1 VSPPPIPPI
10 PPIPPSPATPSAL
23 SSHDAVPAAFL
34 AALLD
39 SGALRTAAVEHAF
52 ATVPR
57 HRCVTGFFTAGE
69 GWSGGGYVEVPQQGP
84 VPSDLM
90 DAVYA
95 DHPLVTH
102 MSPDGRPTSSS
113 STPSLMARM
122 LEALRLEPGMNVLEI
137 GAGTGYNAALLS
149 VLTAPQGTVTSVDTQ
164 PEVVAGALATLRRLN
179 LDRPGVSVR
188 LADGWAG
195 YPAKMPYDRVIATV
209 GVAGVSP
216 RWLDQLAPDGLMVVP
231 IRHGG
236 AHPVLAVHRAPDGEP
251 VGRGVVWTDFIRA
264 EGKLAD
270 APWPLSWP
278 DPRALTS
285 EGRHAGIIPE
295 LDDDGY
301 HDLWFSLACL
311 DPRVIRAFYDPAV
324 GCGLADPQLGL
335 LRLGRDAVHRIGD
348 PRLVDELR
356 RLLDRWEDLGR
367 PGPADWSCQ
376 LAAAGS
382 VLVPSQWRCVR

>member
-1 VSPPPIPPI
+1 MSP
-10 PPIPPSPATPSAL
+10 
-23 SSHDAVPAAFL
+23 HDAVPATFL
-34 AALLD
+34 AALRAT
-39 SGALRTAAVEHAF
+39 GVLRTAAVVRAF

-57 HRCVTGFFTAGE
+57 HRCVTGFFTGL
-69 GWSGGGYVEVPQQGP
+69 GKQGGGSYVEVPQQDA
-84 VPSDLM
+84 VPPGLLE
-90 DAVYA
+90 AVYA
-95 DHPLVTH
+95 DHPLITH
-102 MSPDGRPTSSS
+102 VSPDGRPTSSS

-122 LEALRLEPGMNVLEI
+122 LEAMCPEPGMNVLEI

-149 VLTAPQGTVTSVDTQ
+149 ILTAPHGTVTSVDTQ
-164 PEVVAGALATLRRLN
+164 PEVVAGALAALRRLD
-179 LDRPGVSVR
+179 LDRPGISVR

-195 YPAKMPYDRVIATV
+195 HPAETPYDRVIATV

-216 RWLDQLAPDGLMVVP
+216 RWVDQLAPNGLVVVP
-231 IRHGG
+231 VRHGG
-236 AHPVLAVHRAPDGEP
+236 AHPVLAVNRAPDGELM
-251 VGRGVVWTDFIRA
+251 GRGVVWTDFIRA

-278 DPRALTS
+278 DPHALTS
-285 EGRHAGIIPE
+285 EGWHTGIIPE

-301 HDLWFSLACL
+301 RDLWFSLACL
-311 DPRVIRAFYDPAV
+311 DSRVVRTSYDPAI

-348 PRLVDELR
+348 QRLVDELR
-356 RLLDRWEDLGR
+356 RRLDRWEDLGR

-376 LAAAGS
+376 LTAAGS